1 MLKKLRILIFPL
13 SLSVLLVQCER
24 NPVSAK
30 MRPLTS
36 LEKRLVQSGNEFGF
50 RLFREINKGTPG
62 QNVFISPLSVSMALG
77 MTLNGAN
84 GSTLEAMQQTLAL
97 AGLNNDDINQSYRS
111 LIDLLT
117 TLDTK
122 VLFDIANSIWYKQE
136 YTFEPQFMDLNRT
149 YFDAEV
155 QALDFSDPKSVD
167 TINRWVDEK
176 TRGKIQKI
184 LDRIDSRDVMFLINA
199 IYFKGTW
206 TYEFDKKHTEDDL
219 FNLPDGS
226 QKPIKMMA
234 QTGSF
239 PYFQTD
245 DFQAVDLPYGDR
257 AFSMTIILPRPNRDL
272 DSLIAALTPESWD
285 QWMQS
290 FAPATVTVQLPK
302 FKMEYDITLNEVL
315 KALGMGIAFDP
326 MKADF
331 TRMYSPG
338 GIFISFVRHKTFVQV
353 DEEGTEAAAVT
364 AVGVRAT
371 SVGDSGPILVRV
383 DRPFLFAI
391 RERQS
396 GTLLFVGKI
405 VEPSFE

>member
-302 FKMEYDITLNEVL
+302 FKMKYDTTLNEVL